1 MFSYAFEIDFYVE
14 RFRDLNDIAYRRFY
28 NNDRLGDVVM
38 IGVNVFVFCGIVFFL
53 ESMKYY

>member
-14 RFRDLNDIAYRRFY
+14 RFRDLNDIAYYRFY
-28 NNDRLGDVVM
+28 NNDCLVDVVM

-53 ESMKYY
+53 ESMKYF